1 MTMARMRTPIVL
13 AIAVAVVTAAG
24 CGGSDKPLTQK
35 EQVAKA
41 IHDFNVAFSKG
52 DGKKACS
59 LITDVYR
66 NSIEQG
72 RSESCEQAV
81 ADENATNSPEY
92 TEVKALGKAKVV
104 DVQIVEGVATGDLVG
119 PGVGDGPP
127 AQAQQQDGRW
137 LVSATGRGTL

>member
-1 MTMARMRTPIVL
+1 MPMTTVL
-13 AIAVAVVTAAG
+13 AIAAAAILAAAG

-66 NSIEQG
+66 NSIELG
-72 RSESCEQAV
+72 RNESCEQAV

-104 DVQIVEGVATGDLVG
+104 DVQIIEGVATGELVG

-137 LVSATGRGTL
+137 LVSSTGRGTL